1 MRSLNCRKGYTL
13 VDMAVVLILI
23 GAALSMSGPLSR
35 RVIANYQLNTAV
47 QTLVSDLSQTKI
59 RAIQA
64 NEISSVKLETESYYR
79 AAGHPRE
86 LPGMVKFDGESADS
100 VAFNGL
106 GAVTDGMAHSFVLVN
121 TYGEEREVRVYAAGG
136 HEVRNP

>member
-1 MRSLNCRKGYTL
+1 MAPLTCKRGYTL

-47 QTLVSDLSQTKI
+47 QTLASDLAQTKI

-64 NEISSVKLETESYYR
+64 NAVSTLIRESDRYYR
-79 AAGHPRE
+79 AAG
-86 LPGMVKFDGESADS
+86 
-100 VAFNGL
+100 
-106 GAVTDGMAHSFVLVN
+106 
-121 TYGEEREVRVYAAGG
+121 
-136 HEVRNP
+136 

>member
-1 MRSLNCRKGYTL
+1 MLWVNGRRGYTL
-13 VDMAVVLILI
+13 VDMTVVLIII
-23 GAALSMSGPLSR
+23 GAVLSMSAPLSR

-47 QTLVSDLSQTKI
+47 QTLTSDLAQTKI

-64 NEISSVKLETESYYR
+64 NEVSTVKLESESYYR

-86 LPGMVKFDGESADS
+86 LPGMVKFDGSSSDS

-106 GAVTDGMAHSFVLVN
+106 GAVTDGTAHAFLLVN
-121 TYGEEREVRVYAAGG
+121 TYGETREVRIYAAGG
-136 HEVRNP
+136 HEVRKP